1 MKTLRY
7 PMAALVLFATLAL
20 FFVVAYE
27 GVEDAYDITPGDL
40 KYSNETGQTL
50 SIAQQFKEMN
60 LVEGV
65 NEINAVILK
74 ATAPTA
80 SQFDI
85 LGALASVGIGILKLV
100 TGIITAPFSIANI
113 ILTYYAGA
121 VGSWIFGLLMMIT
134 VLVAFIL
141 LSAYLRSDI

>member
-7 PMAALVLFATLAL
+7 PMAALILFATLAL
-20 FFVVAYE
+20 AFITFYD
-27 GVEDAYDITPGDL
+27 GVEDAYSIIPGDL
-40 KYSNETGQTL
+40 KYSNETGETT
-50 SIAQQFKEMN
+50 SIVEQFREMN

-65 NEINAVILK
+65 NEINAVILD

-113 ILTYYAGA
+113 ILTYYAGE
-121 VGSWIFGLLMMIT
+121 VGSWIFGLLMIIT
-134 VLVAFIL
+134 VLVAFLL

>member
-7 PMAALVLFATLAL
+7 PMAAIILFATLAL
-20 FFVVAYE
+20 FFVSTYE
-27 GVEDAYDITPGDL
+27 GVEDAYNITAGDL

-50 SIAQQFKEMN
+50 SIAQQFKKMN

-65 NEINAVILK
+65 NDINAVILD

-113 ILTYYAGA
+113 ILTYYAGE
-121 VGSWIFGLLMMIT
+121 VGSWIFGLLLMIT
-134 VLVAFIL
+134 VLVSFIL
-141 LSAYLRSDI
+141 LSAYLRSDV